1 MRKEGDMNQAIS
13 WAALGTGFTFL
24 MTALGASVVF
34 IFRKEM
40 GKSIQ
45 RAFLGFAAGVMMAA
59 SVWSLLIPAIE
70 ETRQAGGIPWIP
82 ASGGFV
88 FGGIFLYLLDF
99 LMPHLHLGEKN
110 PEGVRTS
117 FHRTTLLVLAVTLH
131 NIPEGMAVG
140 LAFAMAAQHPE
151 DTALYAAAFA
161 LAAGI
166 GIQNFPE
173 GAAISLP
180 LRQEGMSRSRAFAL
194 GSLSGL
200 VELIFGIGITLI
212 AVQIAPYMPWF
223 LAFAAGA
230 MIYVV
235 VEELIPEA
243 SQGEHSNLG
252 TVGVMA
258 GFLIMMILD
267 VALG

>member
-1 MRKEGDMNQAIS
+1 MNQAIG
-13 WAALGTGFTFL
+13 WAAMGTGFTFL
-24 MTALGASVVF
+24 MTAIGASVVF
-34 IFRKEM
+34 IFKKEM
-40 GKSIQ
+40 GKNIQ

-59 SVWSLLIPAIE
+59 SVWSLLLPAIE
-70 ETRQAGGIPWIP
+70 ETESMGKTAWIP
-82 ASGGFV
+82 AAGGFII
-88 FGGIFLYLLDF
+88 GGIFLYLLDF
-99 LMPHLHLGEKN
+99 LMPHLHLGEKS

-140 LAFAMAAQHPE
+140 LAFAMAARHSE
-151 DTALYAAAFA
+151 DPSLYAAAFA
-161 LAAGI
+161 LAIGI

-180 LRQEGMSRSRAFAL
+180 LRQEGMSRMRAFAF

-212 AVQIAPYMPWF
+212 AAQISPYMPWF

-243 SQGEHSNLG
+243 NQGEHSNLG
-252 TVGVMA
+252 TIGVMA

>member
-1 MRKEGDMNQAIS
+1 
-13 WAALGTGFTFL
+13 
-24 MTALGASVVF
+24 
-34 IFRKEM
+34 
-40 GKSIQ
+40 
-45 RAFLGFAAGVMMAA
+45 
-59 SVWSLLIPAIE
+59 
-70 ETRQAGGIPWIP
+70 
-82 ASGGFV
+82 
-88 FGGIFLYLLDF
+88 
-99 LMPHLHLGEKN
+99 
-110 PEGVRTS
+110 
-117 FHRTTLLVLAVTLH
+117 RTTLLVLAVTLH

-151 DTALYAAAFA
+151 DPSLYAAAFA
-161 LAAGI
+161 LALGI

-180 LRQEGMSRSRAFAL
+180 LRQEGMSRFRAFVF

-200 VELIFGIGITLI
+200 VELIFGVGITLAASFI
-212 AVQIAPYMPWF
+212 EPFMPWF

-235 VEELIPEA
+235 AEELIPEA
-243 SQGEHSNLG
+243 NQGEHSNLG
-252 TVGVMA
+252 TAGVMA

>member
-1 MRKEGDMNQAIS
+1 MNQAII
-13 WAALGTGFTFL
+13 WAAGGTGFTFL
-24 MTALGASVVF
+24 MTALGAGLVF
-34 IFRKEM
+34 IFKKEM
-40 GKSIQ
+40 GKGIQ
-45 RAFLGFAAGVMMAA
+45 RAFLGFAAGVMIAA

-70 ETRQAGGIPWIP
+70 ETESNGGIGWVPAAGGFIL
-82 ASGGFV
+82 GGV
-88 FGGIFLYLLDF
+88 FLLLLDF
-99 LMPHLHLGEKN
+99 IMPHLHIGEQK
-110 PEGVRTS
+110 PEGMPSAFR
-117 FHRTTLLVLAVTLH
+117 RTTLLVLAVTLH

-140 LAFAMAAQHPE
+140 LAFALAAQHPG
-151 DTALYAAAFA
+151 DQALFAAAVTLA
-161 LAAGI
+161 LGI

-180 LRQEGMSRSRAFAL
+180 LRQEGMSRLKAFAL
-194 GSLSGL
+194 GSLSGI
-200 VELIFGIGITLI
+200 VELLFGVGITLI
-212 AVQIAPYMPWF
+212 ATLISPYMPWF

-243 SQGEHSNLG
+243 NQGEHSNLG
-252 TVGVMA
+252 TIGVMA

>member
-1 MRKEGDMNQAIS
+1 MNQAIG
-13 WAALGTGFTFL
+13 WAALGTGFTFF

-34 IFRKEM
+34 IFKREM

-45 RAFLGFAAGVMMAA
+45 RVFLGFAAGVMMAA

-70 ETRQAGGIPWIP
+70 GAEGMGGIAWIP
-82 ASGGFV
+82 AAGGFV
-88 FGGIFLYLLDF
+88 LGGVFLYLLDF
-99 LMPHLHLGEKN
+99 LMPHLHLGEKS
-110 PEGVRTS
+110 PEGIRTS
-117 FHRTTLLVLAVTLH
+117 FHKTTLLVLAVTLH

-140 LAFAMAAQHPE
+140 LAFAMAAQHPG
-151 DTALYAAAFA
+151 DAALYAAAFA
-161 LAAGI
+161 LAIGI

-180 LRQEGMSRSRAFAL
+180 LRREGMSRGKAFAI

-212 AVQIAPYMPWF
+212 AAQITPYMPWF

-243 SQGEHSNLG
+243 NQGEHSNLG
-252 TVGVMA
+252 TIGVMS

>member
-1 MRKEGDMNQAIS
+1 MNQAIG
-13 WAALGTGFTFL
+13 WAAMGTGFTFL
-24 MTALGASVVF
+24 MTAFGASVVF
-34 IFRKEM
+34 IFKKEM
-40 GKSIQ
+40 GKNIQ

-70 ETRQAGGIPWIP
+70 ETESMGKIAWIP
-82 ASGGFV
+82 AAGGFII
-88 FGGIFLYLLDF
+88 GGIFLYLLDF
-99 LMPHLHLGEKN
+99 LMPHLHLGEKS

-140 LAFAMAAQHPE
+140 LAFAMAAQHSEEPS
-151 DTALYAAAFA
+151 LYAAAFA
-161 LAAGI
+161 LAIGI

-180 LRQEGMSRSRAFAL
+180 LRQEGMSRMRAFAF

-212 AVQIAPYMPWF
+212 AARISPYMPWF

-243 SQGEHSNLG
+243 NQGEHSNLG
-252 TVGVMA
+252 TIGVMA

>member
-1 MRKEGDMNQAIS
+1 MNQAIV
-13 WAALGTGFTFL
+13 WAGAGTGFTFL

-34 IFRKEM
+34 IFKKEM

-45 RAFLGFAAGVMMAA
+45 RGFLGFAAGVMMAA
-59 SVWSLLIPAIE
+59 SVWSLLIPAIDETE
-70 ETRQAGGIPWIP
+70 ELGGIGWIP
-82 ASGGFV
+82 AAGGFIL
-88 FGGIFLYLLDF
+88 GGIFLYLLDF

-110 PEGVRTS
+110 PEGIRTS

-151 DTALYAAAFA
+151 DTALYASAFA
-161 LAAGI
+161 LALGI

-180 LRQEGMSRSRAFAL
+180 LRQEGLGRWKAFAF

-212 AVQIAPYMPWF
+212 AAQITPYMPWF

-243 SQGEHSNLG
+243 NQGEHSNLG
-252 TVGVMA
+252 TIGVMI

>member
-1 MRKEGDMNQAIS
+1 MNQAIM
-13 WAALGTGFTFL
+13 WAAAGTGFTFF
-24 MTALGASVVF
+24 MTSLGASVVF

-45 RAFLGFAAGVMMAA
+45 RAFLGFAAGVMIAA

-70 ETRQAGGIPWIP
+70 ETEEAGKVGWIP
-82 ASGGFV
+82 AAGGFV
-88 FGGIFLYLLDF
+88 AGGLFLMLLDF
-99 LMPHLHLGEKN
+99 VMPHLHLGESHA
-110 PEGVRTS
+110 EGMPSS
-117 FHRTTLLVLAVTLH
+117 FRRTTLLVLAVTLH

-151 DTALYAAAFA
+151 DPSLYAAAFA
-161 LAAGI
+161 LALGI

-180 LRQEGMSRSRAFAL
+180 LRQEGMSRVRAFVM
-194 GSLSGL
+194 GSLSGV
-200 VELIFGIGITLI
+200 VELLFGVGITLI
-212 AVQIAPYMPWF
+212 AVQISPYMPWL

-243 SQGEHSNLG
+243 NQGEHSNLG
-252 TVGVMA
+252 TVGVML

>member
-1 MRKEGDMNQAIS
+1 
-13 WAALGTGFTFL
+13 
-24 MTALGASVVF
+24 
-34 IFRKEM
+34 
-40 GKSIQ
+40 
-45 RAFLGFAAGVMMAA
+45 MAA
-59 SVWSLLIPAIE
+59 SVWSLLIPAIDE
-70 ETRQAGGIPWIP
+70 AQEAGTIPWIP
-82 ASGGFV
+82 AAGGFV
-88 FGGIFLYLLDF
+88 IGGIFLYLLDF
-99 LMPHLHLGEKN
+99 LMPHLHLGEKQ

-117 FHRTTLLVLAVTLH
+117 LHRTTLLVLAVTLH

-151 DTALYAAAFA
+151 DPSLYAIAFA
-161 LAAGI
+161 LALGI

-180 LRQEGMSRSRAFAL
+180 LRQEGMSRTRAFVL

-200 VELIFGIGITLI
+200 VELIFGVGITLI
-212 AVQIAPYMPWF
+212 ARQIAPYMPWF

-243 SQGEHSNLG
+243 NQGEHSNLG
-252 TVGVMA
+252 TAGVMA